1 MAVQCINISLYAIF
15 PFISEGCKKKKT
27 PFDTVMTTPREI
39 SWLANERNMAIENM
53 AHLFD
58 FIANLYD
65 Q

>member
-1 MAVQCINISLYAIF
+1 MLFFLSFLKD
-15 PFISEGCKKKKT
+15 EKKT